1 MPDFTEAYLRRI
13 GVDRI
18 PVSVEGLRILQSM
31 QMKAIPFE
39 NIDALLG
46 RIPSPE
52 RTDIEQKILA
62 RGRGGY
68 CFELNAIAGAALEVF
83 GFQARTVL
91 ARVRNGSP
99 QGGARMH
106 QAFLVKEGG
115 RRWLFD
121 TGFGGP
127 GPIAPIDLD
136 EEGPQF
142 VANGTYRIRF
152 DAAAGETVVER
163 EQAQDWFALY
173 GFDDD
178 PVRTVDLDAAN
189 HLAATWPKS
198 PFTRHLMMSRHGDEA
213 RSTIFNRRF
222 QTAGESRLLEGPE
235 ELRRVLAEHF
245 DIELPPDDI
254 TALWAIIE
262 NAPTTRPS

>member
-1 MPDFTEAYLRRI
+1 MPDFIEAYLRRI
-13 GVDRI
+13 GLDRVPAGI
-18 PVSVEGLRILQSM
+18 EGLHMLQSM
-31 QMKAIPFE
+31 QMKVIPFE
-39 NIDALLG
+39 SIDPLLG
-46 RIPSPE
+46 RVPSIE
-52 RTDIEQKILA
+52 RTGVEEKTLA
-62 RGRGGY
+62 KRRGGY
-68 CFELNAIAGAALEVF
+68 CFELNAIARAALDAF

-91 ARVRNGSP
+91 ARVRNGNP

-106 QAFLVKEGG
+106 QAFVVKEGG

-163 EQAQDWFALY
+163 KQAQDWFALY
-173 GFDDD
+173 GFDDN
-178 PVRTVDLDAAN
+178 PVRAVDLDAAN
-189 HLAATWPKS
+189 HLAATWRQS
-198 PFTRHLMMSRHGDEA
+198 PFTRHLMMSRHGDEV
-213 RSTIFNRRF
+213 RTTIFNRRF
-222 QTAGESRLLEGPE
+222 QRAGESKLLEGPE
-235 ELRRVLAEHF
+235 ELRQVLAEHF
-245 DIELPPDDI
+245 EIELSPDDI
-254 TALWAIIE
+254 LALWAIIE